1 MLIMPQQIMTIWS
14 LASLNRCAGHAVA
27 GRTSPYPH
35 YCVVTAC
42 LKALYKTAYSVYKS
56 GIILK
61 SKTWHGSKNYWHLF
75 ENMQKVSMKYQ
86 QEVSTAGSCRASV
99 VTWAPF
105 PEPLRGGKREA
116 APHNCLLPPHIHH
129 DTTTNHI
136 YTCTHTIINKIL
148 NRSLED
154 KRQPYTIVYWYY
166 TPQES
171 VSIP

>member
-1 MLIMPQQIMTIWS
+1 MFWKAPAADGLLWVLAAFAEQTMLIMPQQIMTIWS
-14 LASLNRCAGHAVA
+14 LASLNRCAGHTVA

-116 APHNCLLPPHIHH
+116 APHNCPLTSTYAPWHNHQPHIHVYTH
-129 DTTTNHI
+129 D
-136 YTCTHTIINKIL
+136 NK
-148 NRSLED
+148 
-154 KRQPYTIVYWYY
+154 
-166 TPQES
+166 
-171 VSIP
+171 